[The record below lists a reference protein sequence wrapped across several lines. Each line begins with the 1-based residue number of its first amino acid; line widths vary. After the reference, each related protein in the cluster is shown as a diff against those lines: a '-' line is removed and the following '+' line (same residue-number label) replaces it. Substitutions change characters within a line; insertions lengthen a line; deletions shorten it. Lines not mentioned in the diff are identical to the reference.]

1 MTSKKTEENPY
12 FKSFSKLEAMNS
24 DEAKELLAE
33 VKEFIEDE
41 LMPSYNISPELISYR
56 PSRHF
61 NSTVFPEPL
70 CPIIRFVFPLSNEV
84 LISLSTSD

>member
-41 LMPSYNISPELISYR
+41 LMPSYKE
-56 PSRHF
+56 
-61 NSTVFPEPL
+61 
-70 CPIIRFVFPLSNEV
+70 
-84 LISLSTSD
+84 LSTFLKNEYIPNSRDSIGLSGVPDGKAGMNLKRDLLLLQT

>member
-41 LMPSYNISPELISYR
+41 LMPSYK
-56 PSRHF
+56 
-61 NSTVFPEPL
+61 
-70 CPIIRFVFPLSNEV
+70 
-84 LISLSTSD
+84 